1 MWLTLLLSSVVR
13 TNNYTHYQWQIIV
26 WTRFKWAHEPKQ
38 NRIDHVLILR
48 LYLWNWFTWT
58 KQIKTQDDRIGNL
71 SKCTSLLPPA
81 NEVWGKIIFSQA
93 SVILSTGRG
102 VDTPQHYG
110 IRSTSG
116 RYASYWNA
124 FLLPPANEVWGKV
137 IFLHQFVI
145 LFTGRGHAWLLRG
158 VCVVA
163 QGGMLGCSGGVHG
176 FMGGVWFYSRVCV
189 VFLGGHVWFYLGG
202 MYGFIRGTCVVF
214 SVFSDTMRY
223 GQWAGG
229 THPTGMHSCYDILLE
244 ATTWLK
250 ITRRLDVI
258 FNIYYLSW

>member
-1 MWLTLLLSSVVR
+1 MIALADPRGGARDARPPPWGSKFFHFHAVFGKKLK
-13 TNNYTHYQWQIIV
+13 NNSTFGSW
-26 WTRFKWAHEPKQ
+26 RPPLGK
-38 NRIDHVLILR
+38 ILDPP
-48 LYLWNWFTWT
+48 L
-58 KQIKTQDDRIGNL
+58 DRIGNL

-110 IRSTSG
+110 IRTTSG

-145 LFTGRGHAWLLRG
+145 LFTGGEGGMHGCSQGGCGCSGGHAWLLWG
-158 VCVVA
+158 CMVLFGSVCGFSGGACMVLFGGHAWFYSGEMHGFIWGACVV
-163 QGGMLGCSGGVHG
+163 LFGGVHG
-176 FMGGVWFYSRVCV
+176 FIQGDMHGFIQGGVCGFS
-189 VFLGGHVWFYLGG
+189 GGG
-202 MYGFIRGTCVVF
+202 MHGFSGGLCMVF

-223 GQWAGG
+223 DQ
-229 THPTGMHSCYDILLE
+229 
-244 ATTWLK
+244 
-250 ITRRLDVI
+250 
-258 FNIYYLSW
+258 